1 MSVIIIILAV
11 AAAVLVGM
19 AFVMGKQSGP
29 NARAHART
37 LPKGADAVSN
47 AATAPRKS
55 DIKVNWLIGIG
66 GCVDGQAFLV
76 GHRMVTIGR
85 NPTNFI
91 QVTDEEASRTH
102 TQITPRDGFLQVVDM
117 NSRNGTLIDGKPV
130 TQGRLMPGQAL
141 RVGDAIFRFH
151 LTGDFERDASLERKE
166 ADAMKF
172 ASTIKADGQNLLSML
187 QATLEEAGGD
197 FEVAAKELG
206 IDANVLRHLTAQKGM
221 TSGQ

>member
-37 LPKGADAVSN
+37 LPKGADAVSP
-47 AATAPRKS
+47 AAAPKKS
-55 DIKVNWLIGIG
+55 DVKVNWLMGIG
-66 GCVDGQAFLV
+66 GCVEGQAFLV

-117 NSRNGTLIDGKPV
+117 NSRNGTLVDGKPV
-130 TQGRLMPGQAL
+130 TQGRLMPGQEL

-166 ADAMKF
+166 ADALKF

-187 QATLEEAGGD
+187 QSTLKEAGGD
-197 FEVAAKELG
+197 YEAAAKELG
-206 IDANVLRHLTAQKGM
+206 IEANVLRHLTAQKGVKP
-221 TSGQ
+221 GR